1 MQPTSLGGTN
11 AASNSPIVPCMG
23 TFLVRAR
30 PAPGRR
36 SLGGA
41 NCRWA
46 QPLSRPQPPEA
57 VAEGQPLQ
65 GLGPSTTIG
74 AEFTPASGLV
84 FHPILRAEG
93 KGWREA
99 ERVRRGAVGMRFLC
113 GVSTGSR
120 VTMTFGAAK
129 AIMGSARLGFEG
141 NYTAGAKIIA
151 PQPCIRWVLQP
162 EP

>member
-1 MQPTSLGGTN
+1 MLSLGGPSSRPITQ
-11 AASNSPIVPCMG
+11 ASHRTLYGDFFVKWKSGWLSLFGMG
-23 TFLVRAR
+23 RGVRAR

-74 AEFTPASGLV
+74 GRVYASLRLGLS
-84 FHPILRAEG
+84 PDLARGRE
-93 KGWREA
+93 GWREA
-99 ERVRRGAVGMRFLC
+99 ERV
-113 GVSTGSR
+113 
-120 VTMTFGAAK
+120 
-129 AIMGSARLGFEG
+129 
-141 NYTAGAKIIA
+141 
-151 PQPCIRWVLQP
+151 
-162 EP
+162 

>member
-1 MQPTSLGGTN
+1 
-11 AASNSPIVPCMG
+11 MG
-23 TFLVRAR
+23 RGVRAR

-41 NCRWA
+41 NCRWT

-74 AEFTPASGLV
+74 GRVYASLRLGLS
-84 FHPILRAEG
+84 PDLRAKG
-93 KGWREA
+93 KGCRPLRTA
-99 ERVRRGAVGMRFLC
+99 RGRARPSRRRGVCASRVDFRR
-113 GVSTGSR
+113 GSR
-120 VTMTFGAAK
+120 LTMTFGAAK